1 MFLLDTNVVSE
12 LRKVS
17 TQKANEKVVAWANA
31 RQASSLFISVITIEE
46 IEIGARL
53 ITRHDQIQGQVL
65 SKWLHSYL
73 LPAFSERILNID
85 TQVALRSAEL
95 HVPNP
100 RPIRDSLIAATA
112 LVHKL
117 QIVTRNVADFSNI
130 GLEVLNPW
138 Q

>member
-31 RQASSLFISVITIEE
+31 RQAASLFISVITIEE

-53 ITRHDQIQGQVL
+53 ITRHDKIQGQVL

-117 QIVTRNVADFSNI
+117 QIVTRNVADFSNM